1 MLRLTLALLLAATA
15 APAAD
20 LPGYMPLAVAAD
32 HRPMPMQGALWYPA
46 STTSAPE
53 ITIGADAVFVGTA
66 ALDAPA
72 PAPGL
77 HPLIVLSHGSG
88 GNVDNLGWL
97 AKALVANGAIVIG
110 VNHQG
115 STSRDSDP
123 VASIAIWNRTDDIS
137 ALLDWALAN
146 PDLAPQIDAAHIT
159 VLGFSM
165 GGATALHLAGA
176 RQSAAAFA
184 GYCTGKG
191 QTAPDCSFPRSGGVD
206 FTRLPAR
213 WEADLSDPRITA
225 AIAVDAG
232 FSHAMR
238 TGDITIP
245 TLLINLGTKGAP
257 WQAFGTGPEGSNLA
271 ARIARAEYVE
281 IPGAIH
287 YTFLGDCTF
296 AAPLLLW
303 ATGED
308 AICSDPTGTSRAAA
322 HHQIAAAVIRFL
334 NRQSGA

>member
-1 MLRLTLALLLAATA
+1 MLRLTLALLLAASSLHA
-15 APAAD
+15 ES
-20 LPGYMPLAVAAD
+20 LPGYLPLAVPAA
-32 HRPMPMQGALWYPA
+32 HRPAPMKGALWYPA
-46 STTSAPE
+46 AGTAPE
-53 ITIGADAVFVGTA
+53 ITIGADAVFVGTIALA
-66 ALDAPA
+66 APT

-97 AKALVANGAIVIG
+97 AQALVAGGAIVIG

-115 STSRDSDP
+115 STSRDSQP
-123 VASIAIWNRTDDIS
+123 ATATAIWNRTDDIS

-146 PDLAPQIDAAHIT
+146 PELAPRIDPAHIT

-184 GYCTGKG
+184 EYCATKG
-191 QTAPDCSFPRSGGVD
+191 LAAPDCSFPRSGGVD
-206 FTRLPAR
+206 FTKLPAR
-213 WEADLSDPRITA
+213 WQADLRDPRVTA
-225 AIAVDAG
+225 TIAVDAG

-238 TGDITIP
+238 TEGITIP

-271 ARIARAEYVE
+271 ARIPTAEYVE

-287 YTFLGDCTF
+287 YTFLGECTW
-296 AAPLLLW
+296 AAPLMLW
-303 ATGED
+303 ASGED
-308 AICSDPTGTSRAAA
+308 AICSDPAGTNRAAA
-322 HHQIAAAVIRFL
+322 HHQIATAITGFL
-334 NRQSGA
+334 NRQTGS